1 LVLFR
6 ARSKL
11 VYNALPFQ
19 YLVALMIVCGF
30 VQDMVEAQTGLWL
43 RLAGLVCAM
52 KCIILAYASL
62 MGG

>member
-19 YLVALMIVCGF
+19 YLMIVCGF
-30 VQDMVEAQTGLWL
+30 VQDMVEAQTRPQVQSML
-43 RLAGLVCAM
+43 
-52 KCIILAYASL
+52 
-62 MGG
+62 